1 MTADPRPGSEHR
13 VVVTGIGAITP
24 LGHSAEESWQA
35 LLRGESGIRR
45 ITRFDTSDLDVKIGG
60 EIEGFD
66 PAAIIP
72 RTDLRRLDPHAWY
85 ATHAALEAMA
95 QATASDST
103 ASGSA
108 DGQQAHPFDPTR
120 FAVSVGIGSG
130 AVTLMQEATRM
141 LDARGPKRVQPGVV
155 IYGGPDGAAAYLSQR
170 FDARGPSVGVS
181 ATCAS
186 GAAALGEAMRAIR
199 HGYLDACLV
208 VAADACL
215 TRVNFAANGNIR
227 SLTSAYND
235 APEQASRPFDRDRS
249 GFVMSEGAAAI
260 VLESAEHAAQRR
272 AAVIGEVLGY
282 GASSDA
288 YHATAPHPE
297 GAGAVQAMRA
307 ALADAGLSADMIDH
321 INAHGTGTV
330 LNDET
335 EAKAIREVFGARA
348 GHIPI
353 TATKSLAGH
362 LIGAAGLFETVVSL
376 QTIRDGKI
384 HPTANLEHSVAPD
397 LEIVTAGSTA
407 IGASRDDSARTMP
420 AVRTVLTNSF
430 GFGGHNVSLVLGP
443 GADASLK

>member
-1 MTADPRPGSEHR
+1 MTSTPRKPRSARLETPRTGRTHR
-13 VVVTGIGAITP
+13 VVVTGLGALTP

-35 LLRGESGIRR
+35 LLRGESGIRQ
-45 ITRFDTSDLDVKIGG
+45 ITRFNTSDLAVKIGG
-60 EIEGFD
+60 EIQGFD
-66 PAAIIP
+66 PATIIP

-85 ATHAALEAMA
+85 ATHAALDAMA
-95 QATASDST
+95 QATRGTDHT
-103 ASGSA
+103 
-108 DGQQAHPFDPTR
+108 FEPTR
-120 FAVSVGIGSG
+120 FAVSVGTGSG
-130 AVTLMQEATRM
+130 AVTLMQEATRT
-141 LDARGPKRVQPGVV
+141 LDANGPKRVPPGVV

-199 HGYLDACLV
+199 HGYLDVCLV

-227 SLTSAYND
+227 SLTAAHND
-235 APEQASRPFDRDRS
+235 QPERASRPFDRDRS

-260 VLESAEHAAQRR
+260 VIESAEHAAQRQ
-272 AAVIGEVLGY
+272 ATVLGEVLGY

-288 YHATAPHPE
+288 YHATAPHPD
-297 GAGAVQAMRA
+297 GAGAVQSMRA
-307 ALADAGLSADMIDH
+307 ALVDAGLNEEEEVDH

-335 EAKAIREVFGARA
+335 EARAIREVFGPRA
-348 GHIPI
+348 GSIPI

-362 LIGAAGLFETVVSL
+362 LIGAAGLYETVVSL
-376 QTIRDGKI
+376 QTIRDGII
-384 HPTANLEHSVAPD
+384 HPTANLEQSIAPD
-397 LEIVTAGSTA
+397 LEIVTASSPANRDSLSDSTQQ
-407 IGASRDDSARTMP
+407 
-420 AVRTVLTNSF
+420 VQTVLTNSF

-443 GADASLK
+443 GNR